1 MWIQPMMQSLATGE
15 TRLGLQW
22 KCKERVWWQT
32 GDLRVTLVPSLALP
46 SPTCVNTDVQMCM
59 YTNIHHHH
67 GLHSRL
73 TSDTAGGGYLF
84 SFHTFTIYM
93 QASSGSMYGCGA
105 KRNILMESAFP
116 NFSAQPAFHH
126 NLHEALLK
134 LQFAHMGRNT
144 LELSKFF
151 LCKRKKQHLQLLLQL
166 SRAEKYSHLL
176 RCKLDAATFCIW
188 TLVHNSWQNVLLLFL
203 ITFMNFT

>member
-1 MWIQPMMQSLATGE
+1 MWIQTMMQSLATGE

-59 YTNIHHHH
+59 YTNIHHHY
-67 GLHSRL
+67 GLHRRL

-116 NFSAQPAFHH
+116 NFSAQPAFQH

-151 LCKRKKQHLQLLLQL
+151 LCKRKNNICNCCCNFLELRNTHTYSGASLMQPHSAYGL
-166 SRAEKYSHLL
+166 SSFEFHSGKSMA
-176 RCKLDAATFCIW
+176 I
-188 TLVHNSWQNVLLLFL
+188 
-203 ITFMNFT
+203 